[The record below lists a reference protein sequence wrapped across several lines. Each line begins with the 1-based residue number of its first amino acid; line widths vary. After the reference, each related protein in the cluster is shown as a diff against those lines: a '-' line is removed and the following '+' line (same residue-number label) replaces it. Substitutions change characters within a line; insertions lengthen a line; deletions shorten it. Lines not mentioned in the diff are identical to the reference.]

1 MKIFW
6 FLITALLVFR
16 PVAPVIDY
24 IFNYDYI
31 ADELCVNRD
40 RPELNCN
47 GRCYLMNALAEE
59 ASKKKDAQQ
68 REEKL
73 NFQLSITYFVSETD
87 WSFELPQAVTKT
99 QPTDHYLLKKI
110 EGFTADL
117 LKPPIS

>member
-1 MKIFW
+1 M
-6 FLITALLVFR
+6 VFR
-16 PVAPVIDY
+16 PVAPVLDY
-24 IFNYDYI
+24 MVNYDYI

-87 WSFELPQAVTKT
+87 WSFELPQAATKT
-99 QPTDHYLLKKI
+99 QPTDHYLFKKI
-110 EGFTADL
+110 EGFTAAL

>member
-1 MKIFW
+1 LKIFW
-6 FLITALLVFR
+6 LLFTALMVFR
-16 PVAPVIDY
+16 PVAPLLDY
-24 IFNYDYI
+24 MVNYDYI

-68 REEKL
+68 REGKL

-87 WSFELPQAVTKT
+87 WSFELPQAATKT